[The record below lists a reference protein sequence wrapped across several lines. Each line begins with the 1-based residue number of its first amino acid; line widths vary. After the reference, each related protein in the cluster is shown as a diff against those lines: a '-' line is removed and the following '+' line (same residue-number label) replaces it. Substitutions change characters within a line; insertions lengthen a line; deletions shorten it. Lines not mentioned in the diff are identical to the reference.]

1 MTTERWAAARTS
13 AALRI
18 VAGAVAA
25 MLLVASCS
33 GSPSAQHRRASSKAA
48 AVSVYRA
55 LGSGTLYLLSGDPAL
70 GQVLEM
76 QVRARKTR
84 GLTSGMSWISASSRG
99 LVLADDRSGEGVFAV
114 YHDGRVIDQPAG
126 HVVTA
131 AINDTGAVAYA
142 EIPYSG
148 GPWRLIVQPPES
160 GHGTLLYRQA
170 LDIGDFVWG
179 PDHQLAMVSGI
190 TNGTP
195 AVIVLSSAGKVE
207 ANLTA
212 GLAGGITIAWGVRA
226 PGIAVGE
233 YNRNTDTFVRGQFF
247 RLSGTH
253 QPLPAGWA
261 PGCWNPAG
269 TRLLMFANDGTRWGL
284 WNPSEPAVVDDLHV
298 STQRIVQCVWLA
310 KPAAGA

>member
-99 LVLADDRSGEGVFAV
+99 LVLSDDRSGEGVFAV

-179 PDHQLAMVSGI
+179 PRQSACHGLGDYQRHAGSHRAEQCWQGRGESDGGPRWRDHDRVGRARSRDSSGRVQ
-190 TNGTP
+190 P
-195 AVIVLSSAGKVE
+195 EHRHVRPRAVFPSQRHASAASGGVGAGMLESGRYPTAHVCKRRHPLGSVE
-207 ANLTA
+207 P
-212 GLAGGITIAWGVRA
+212 I
-226 PGIAVGE
+226 
-233 YNRNTDTFVRGQFF
+233 
-247 RLSGTH
+247 
-253 QPLPAGWA
+253 
-261 PGCWNPAG
+261 
-269 TRLLMFANDGTRWGL
+269 
-284 WNPSEPAVVDDLHV
+284 
-298 STQRIVQCVWLA
+298 
-310 KPAAGA
+310 